1 RIPAAAGIVNL
12 RYKSCPEMAGQDQRC
27 FVVLKRRSI
36 SLETKFASGLTS
48 GIFILLVYIF
58 FATGYCNGLIRYP
71 KPGYGI
77 KSEDAKR

>member
-1 RIPAAAGIVNL
+1 
-12 RYKSCPEMAGQDQRC
+12 MAGQDQRC